1 MTPRVSVVVPAY
13 NSVGFLAATVDSIL
27 GQTFTDFELIISD
40 HSSSDGSWELLQ
52 RYADEPRVTLT
63 RQPAGGGAAA
73 NWNAVTAA
81 ATGEYVK
88 LVCSDDLLYPHA
100 LAEQVAAL
108 DAHPGAVL
116 AAARRDIVDARGE
129 VLIKSRGLQGIEG
142 PISGTAA
149 IRRSVRAGTNVFGE
163 PACVLIR
170 RSVLADEGNWDA
182 NYSYLIDQASYAR
195 VLAHGDLVPVFEPL
209 AGFRVSDQQWSVRLA
224 RSQFA
229 EVQGYHR
236 TIAAAHPGLLSRAD
250 LLVGDA
256 MAWVNALGRRL
267 VYFGL
272 RRRLRSTP
280 R

>member
-13 NSVGFLAATVDSIL
+13 NSVGYLAATVDSIL

-40 HSSSDGSWELLQ
+40 HSSTDGSWELLQ

-142 PISGTAA
+142 PISRHGGDPAQ
-149 IRRSVRAGTNVFGE
+149 RAGRHQRV
-163 PACVLIR
+163 R
-170 RSVLADEGNWDA
+170 R
-182 NYSYLIDQASYAR
+182 
-195 VLAHGDLVPVFEPL
+195 
-209 AGFRVSDQQWSVRLA
+209 AGL
-224 RSQFA
+224 
-229 EVQGYHR
+229 
-236 TIAAAHPGLLSRAD
+236 RAD
-250 LLVGDA
+250 PTLGA
-256 MAWVNALGRRL
+256 GRRGQLGRELQLPDRP
-267 VYFGL
+267 GEL
-272 RRRLRSTP
+272 RAGAGP